1 MPQRKQIEFIND
13 GKSSAL
19 ICEGREWIT
28 DFGAYFPVN
37 GKWLN
42 SHRAD
47 TNSFH
52 ERTDE
57 DDLGRYHRYETIYYI
72 EQTPIIRFTVKV
84 YHDLS
89 VVVTEAETPAD
100 LHGLRIE
107 DSFSNSTFNAPTF
120 RIADDLNFLLYTFGL
135 DQAGDD
141 YPGGYWP
148 EAIYGRS
155 SEEIPLDKP
164 FAPLILF
171 QETDKEDAGT
181 VDRPPVLIVAPFNFY
196 ITSLLRRFDDGY
208 IGRGLHG
215 AVDKLSQG
223 TVTKTI
229 FFFGDGLAETICA
242 FGDLLL
248 NLSGKKRPVTR
259 DHLLLERLGH
269 WNAYGGYYAEIFHGL
284 DEEKLRELAA
294 YFRMEKIPVSYF
306 GLDLWYKF
314 DRIGLARS
322 YSPQRGKYPRG
333 LKSVKD
339 ETKLPYVLHL
349 SALDKEHQY
358 GSDGDF
364 SQIYRRIA
372 AQLSEEGGITAWH
385 DWLRTQQ
392 HLTAK
397 LRCDPQAAEEW
408 FAEIA
413 QAFSGESL
421 SMLLCME
428 TMGMNLAST
437 QQPNIIAVRSFTDY
451 LFGQAGQLADLDD
464 RNLGG
469 FSRESTAKQ
478 AFIKQ
483 NLFVGMFC
491 WGLGLYPFYD
501 LFITN
506 QHHPEGFADP
516 QTDREALLRA
526 LSAGP
531 VGIGD
536 KIGEV
541 DKEIV
546 DRLVFPDG
554 ILAKADHPPFIV
566 PSTIFDDLLVT
577 YTESQSANLRT
588 IYLLICNVGE
598 KNQEYRVDID
608 RICDDDRLIYDYFA
622 ETMVDCA
629 YGTLPPAGIA
639 YYILP
644 PRVEEVAL
652 IGFIDKYVTLPAERV
667 TGVHELT
674 AGGMTTTLHAP
685 PHHRYTIAACG
696 CGNLQITAE
705 RAAILQ
711 VTQREGYQQIV
722 VEPTQNDFT
731 LIIKEEKQ

>member
-1 MPQRKQIEFIND
+1 MPQRKLMEFIND
-13 GKSSAL
+13 GRSPAL
-19 ICEGREWIT
+19 VCDGRKWIT

-37 GKWLN
+37 GKWLD
-42 SHRAD
+42 SRRTD
-47 TNSFH
+47 KNSFQEH
-52 ERTDE
+52 VGE
-57 DDLGRYHRYETIYYI
+57 DRLGRYQAYETDYHI
-72 EQTPIIRFTVKV
+72 EPTPIIRFTIKV

-89 VVVTEAETPAD
+89 AVVTEAETLTD
-100 LHGLRIE
+100 LHGLHSK
-107 DSFSNSTFNAPTF
+107 DSFSDSTFNAPTF
-120 RIADDLNFLLYTFGL
+120 HIADDLNFLLYTFGL
-135 DQAGDD
+135 DRAGDD

-155 SEEIPLDKP
+155 SKEIPLNKP
-164 FAPLILF
+164 FVPLILF
-171 QETDKEDAGT
+171 HGT
-181 VDRPPVLIVAPFNFY
+181 EKGDIRTADRPRVLIVAPFNFY
-196 ITSLLRRFDDGY
+196 ITSPLRRFADGS

-215 AVDKLSQG
+215 SVDKLLRG

-229 FFFGDGLAETICA
+229 FFFGDGLAATICA

-248 NLSGKKRPVTR
+248 AFSGKERPVTN
-259 DHLLLERLGH
+259 DHILLERLGH

-284 DEEKLRELAA
+284 DEEKLHELAA

-306 GLDLWYKF
+306 GLDLWYNF
-314 DRIGLARS
+314 DHIGLARS
-322 YSPQRGKYPRG
+322 YSPQRRKYPRG
-333 LKSVKD
+333 LKSVSD

-372 AQLSEEGGITAWH
+372 AQLTEEGGITAWH

-408 FAEIA
+408 FSEIA
-413 QAFSGESL
+413 QAFSSESL

-451 LFGQAGQLADLDD
+451 LFGQAGQLADLAD
-464 RNLGG
+464 RNLDG
-469 FSRESTAKQ
+469 FSRESTAKRE
-478 AFIKQ
+478 FIKQ
-483 NLFVGMFC
+483 NLLVGMFC

-506 QHHPEGFADP
+506 RHHPEGFAEP
-516 QTDREALLRA
+516 QAAEEALLRA
-526 LSAGP
+526 LSTGP

-546 DRLVFPDG
+546 NRLVFPDG
-554 ILAKADHPPFIV
+554 ILAKADHPPFVV
-566 PSTIFDDLLVT
+566 PSTIFGDLLVT
-577 YTESQSANLRT
+577 YTESRSANLST

-598 KNQEYRVDID
+598 KDQEYIVDID
-608 RICDDDRLIYDYFA
+608 MICDDDRLIYDYFA
-622 ETMVDCA
+622 ETMVDRVC
-629 YGTLPPAGIA
+629 GSLPPAGIA

-644 PRVEEVAL
+644 PRVGGVAL
-652 IGFIDKYVTLPAERV
+652 LGFIDKYVTLPAARIRDIR
-667 TGVHELT
+667 ELLT
-674 AGGMTTTLHAP
+674 GGMTATFHVP
-685 PHHRYTIAACG
+685 PLHRYAIAACG
-696 CGNLQITAE
+696 GRDLQITAE
-705 RAAILQ
+705 RAIIRE
-711 VTQREGYQQIV
+711 VMTKEGYQRIV
-722 VEPTQNDFT
+722 VEPTQEDFT
-731 LIIKEEKQ
+731 LVITEGCR